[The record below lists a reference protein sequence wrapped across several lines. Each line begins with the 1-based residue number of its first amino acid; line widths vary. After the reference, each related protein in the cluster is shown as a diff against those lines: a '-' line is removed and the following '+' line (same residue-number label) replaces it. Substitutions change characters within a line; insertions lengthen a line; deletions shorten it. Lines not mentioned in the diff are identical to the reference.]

1 MTKLLIDSTTLTAV
15 ANSIRTK
22 EEEGGQE
29 GGVMTPLQ
37 MPTRIANLP
46 SGGISE
52 VESVTITN
60 KSAFQNLSFP
70 GTYLTIPL
78 NVTVLPANAPQITQV
93 TVSNPGIARVKD
105 NGDGTHSIHILRGG
119 TCTVTVKDY
128 SGTITDSVTFTI
140 NQALED
146 ISFPYASLNV
156 AEGGTRQ
163 LMVQF
168 KPSTATN
175 QDIVWSSDNPNITV
189 NQDGL
194 VTATSTGSAAIS
206 AYNEELDKTIT
217 CRIEVAAYVDN
228 PDWAYIKAHKQDYGL
243 GSEFH
248 DTMTYNNTEY
258 NITYRVVAQGYPVTK
273 ADGTTAS
280 AMIIMAT
287 QSLPFTNR
295 FSTDTAKICDAATE
309 QTALADTYYY
319 GKNGSTYTKLNL
331 EIGDPIPYTDYAT
344 IYKSGL
350 LFKTGQES
358 KITQGY
364 HNRWDGSEIRAILN
378 SDADNVKNAYTPVYI
393 SDVVNYTGKGFLQ
406 MINPNLVSVAEPI
419 KNTTLENNSCFLAET
434 YETVD
439 KFWLPAAYQ
448 MNFLPSSY
456 DSRPV
461 AKNGVEG
468 EPFQWFIDQMGAANN
483 NAQASRAIIPI
494 AQTSASTYWLRSAYY
509 SSANSE
515 LCGTSSGS
523 LDYYG
528 ANGAYRLLP
537 ACAIC

>member
-1 MTKLLIDSTTLTAV
+1 MTIASEVARLQTAKAAIKTAIEAKGVTVPSSATLDAYDDYV
-15 ANSIRTK
+15 ESI
-22 EEEGGQE
+22 
-29 GGVMTPLQ
+29 
-37 MPTRIANLP
+37 P
-46 SGGISE
+46 SGGGGE

-60 KSAFQNLSFP
+60 KAAFENLTFP

-78 NVTVLPANAPQITQV
+78 NVVVLPANAPQITQV
-93 TVSNPGIARVKD
+93 TVSDPGLARVKD

-128 SGTITDSVTFTI
+128 TGAISDSVTFTI
-140 NQALED
+140 NQPLED
-146 ISFPYASLNV
+146 ISFPYTSLNV

-175 QDIVWSSDNPNITV
+175 QNVVWASDNPNITV
-189 NQDGL
+189 SQTGL
-194 VTATSTGSAAIS
+194 VTATSTGSAAIT
-206 AYNEELDKTIT
+206 AYNAELEKTIT

-248 DTMTYNNTEY
+248 DKMTYNNTEY
-258 NITYRVVAQGYPVTK
+258 DITYRVVAQGYQVK
-273 ADGTTAS
+273 KEDGTTAS

-287 QSLPFTNR
+287 QSLPFSNR
-295 FSTDTAKICDAATE
+295 FSSDTAKICDSVAE
-309 QTALADTYYY
+309 PTALADTYYY

-350 LFKTGQES
+350 LFKTGQIG

-378 SDADNVKNAYTPVYI
+378 SDADNVKTSYTPVYI

-406 MINPNLVSVAEPI
+406 MINPNLVTVAEPI
-419 KNTTLENNSCFLAET
+419 RNTTVENNSCFNAGT

-448 MNFLPSSY
+448 MNFSG
-456 DSRPV
+456 DSATRGP
-461 AKNGVEG
+461 EG
-468 EPFQWFIDQMGAANN
+468 QPFQWFVDEIGTATDSGKEC
-483 NAQASRAIIPI
+483 RKFIPI
-494 AQTSASTYWLRSAYY
+494 GGSSPDYYWLRSAYY
-509 SSANSE
+509 SFADFE
-515 LCGTSSGS
+515 RVGDTDGS
-523 LDYYG
+523 LDYYS
-528 ANGAYRLLP
+528 ANYSIRFVP